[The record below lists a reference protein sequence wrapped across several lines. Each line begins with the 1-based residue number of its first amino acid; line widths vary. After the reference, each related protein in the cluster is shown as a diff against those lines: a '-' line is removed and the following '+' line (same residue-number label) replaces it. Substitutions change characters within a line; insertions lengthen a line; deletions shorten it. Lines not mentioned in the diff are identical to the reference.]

1 LVYTVDSSIQKE
13 ILEYLSDPYVQAI
26 TLLVGS
32 FIIAKII
39 DYFIT
44 NLLRSFVRDTTTSI
58 DDRLIDY
65 LHRPIYYS
73 ILFFGWAL
81 SFQLADLP
89 LTIQNPIIS
98 ILKTILIV
106 MWSSSSIKV
115 FIDLISWY
123 SSRDSSTKIIQKRT
137 LPLFNNLSQIFIF
150 IAASYFI
157 LLSWDIDV
165 TAWLASAGVLGI
177 VLGFAARDT
186 VANLF
191 AGIFIMA
198 DSPYKKGDYINLDTG
213 ERGYISEIGIRS
225 TRIMTRD
232 DIEITIPNNVIANSK
247 IVNESG
253 GPHED
258 ERVRITVSVAYGSDL
273 DLVKRL
279 LVGMANTTEG
289 VCKTPSPRAR
299 FREFG
304 ESGIVFQLLFWIKR
318 PESRGRMVDEV
329 SMKIYKSFNE
339 NKITIPFP
347 QREVHVVNKDK

>member
-1 LVYTVDSSIQKE
+1 LVYSVDNNFFELILGYFSNIYIQSI
-13 ILEYLSDPYVQAI
+13 S
-26 TLLVGS
+26 LLIGS
-32 FIIAKII
+32 FIVAKVV

-44 NLLRSFVRDTTTSI
+44 NLLRSFVNSTSTSI
-58 DDRLIDY
+58 DDRLLDY
-65 LHRPIYYS
+65 LHGPIYYS
-73 ILFFGWAL
+73 ILFFGWGL
-81 SFQLADLP
+81 SGQIINLPDLVYSP
-89 LTIQNPIIS
+89 FIS
-98 ILKTILIV
+98 ILKTILII
-106 MWSSSSIKV
+106 MWASSLIKV
-115 FIDLISWY
+115 LINIIQWY
-123 SSRDSSTKIIQKRT
+123 ASRNSKTKIIQKST
-137 LPLFNNLSQIFIF
+137 LPLFNNLSQIFAF

-198 DSPYKKGDYINLDTG
+198 DSPYKKGDYINLDSG

-253 GPHED
+253 GPYED
-258 ERVRITVSVAYGSDL
+258 ERVRISVSVSYGSDL

-279 LVGMANTTEG
+279 LAGMAATTDG
-289 VCKTPSPRAR
+289 VCKTPAPRAR

-304 ESGIVFQLLFWIKR
+304 ESGILFQLLFWIKK
-318 PESRGRMVDEV
+318 PESRGLMIDEV

-339 NKITIPFP
+339 HKISIPFP
-347 QREVHVVNKDK
+347 QREVHIINKDK